1 MTWWAWILVVFAAI
15 TVLGIV
21 LALSVRRSRDALVQ
35 LAKLV
40 PVCLAL
46 LRDLLKDPET
56 PRQAKIVAGLTLAY
70 LALPID
76 LIPDFLPGIG
86 HLDDALIVAWA
97 LRHIVASAGRERVA
111 EHWQGDPATLDR
123 MLSLARIH

>member
-1 MTWWAWILVVFAAI
+1 MTWWSGALLVVV
-15 TVLGIV
+15 VLVVAGV
-21 LALSVRRSRDALVQ
+21 VVALSVRRSREALTQ

-46 LRDLLKDPET
+46 LRDLLKDPAV
-56 PRQAKIVAGLTLAY
+56 PRQAKVVAGLTVAY
-70 LALPID
+70 LALPVD
-76 LIPDFLPGIG
+76 LIPDFVPGLG

-111 EHWQGDPATLDR
+111 EHWTGDPDTLDR
-123 MLSLARIH
+123 ILSLARIR